1 MSLILR
7 VLALAAFIV
16 AVVLAWVVDAPDT
29 LDILTALSLGLAF
42 WVSATLAG
50 EAVPR

>member
-1 MSLILR
+1 MSTILR
-7 VLALAAFIV
+7 ILALVCFIV
-16 AVVLAWVVDAPDT
+16 AVVLAAVSDSPDT